1 MSLQGGELKARPP
14 ISFFDL
20 SREEKRQSAFELK
33 YGNEVFVSVEP
44 GSN

>member
-1 MSLQGGELKARPP
+1 MPLQSGELKARPP

-20 SREEKRQSAFELK
+20 SREEKRQSVFELK
-33 YGNEVFVSVEP
+33 YGNELFVTVEP